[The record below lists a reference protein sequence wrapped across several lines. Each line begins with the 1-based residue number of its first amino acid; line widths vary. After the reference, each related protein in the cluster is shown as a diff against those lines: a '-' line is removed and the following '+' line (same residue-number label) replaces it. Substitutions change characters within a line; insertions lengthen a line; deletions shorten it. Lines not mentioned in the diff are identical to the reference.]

1 MSTSLVLT
9 VIGNDRSGIVESLSQ
24 TIADHDGSWMESR
37 MARLAGKFAGV
48 LRVSVPKAN
57 ADALTTALLA
67 EDSQGLSVIVERAPV
82 EPPGVAFR
90 ALDLQLVGQDRP
102 GIVHEIAHAVAEVKG
117 TIDEMNSRV
126 VDATM
131 SGETLFQAEAKLR
144 VPAAVP
150 LDELRGVLEALAD
163 ELMVDITLDETPG
176 PSAG

>member
-1 MSTSLVLT
+1 MPTSLVLT
-9 VIGNDRSGIVESLSQ
+9 VIGNDQPGLVESLSK

-37 MARLAGKFAGV
+37 LARLAGKFAGV
-48 LRVSVPKAN
+48 LRVAVPEGK

-67 EDSQGLSVIVERAPV
+67 EYSQGLTVIVERAPV
-82 EPPGVAFR
+82 EPPGTAFR

-102 GIVHEIAHAVAEVKG
+102 GIVHEIAHALTLVKG

-144 VPAAVP
+144 VPQSVP
-150 LDELRGVLEALAD
+150 LDELRKVLEALGD
-163 ELMVDITLDETPG
+163 ELMVDITLDEVSTA
-176 PSAG
+176 AGS